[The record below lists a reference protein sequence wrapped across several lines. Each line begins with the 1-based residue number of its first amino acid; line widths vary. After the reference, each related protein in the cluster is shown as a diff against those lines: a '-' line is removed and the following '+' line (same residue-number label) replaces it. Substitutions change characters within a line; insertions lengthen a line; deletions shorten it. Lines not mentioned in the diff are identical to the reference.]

1 MRELSQQQKPSNL
14 SFLGWCLLLATLA
27 NICSAGTLV
36 YLAQRTFN
44 VRVTEGTVIAYV
56 RPNPTDREPIP
67 IKITDVDIRAPA
79 LEVRGKVSVDGE
91 VSMKPA
97 PSPYR
102 RQP

>member
-1 MRELSQQQKPSNL
+1 
-14 SFLGWCLLLATLA
+14 
-27 NICSAGTLV
+27 V

-67 IKITDVDIRAPA
+67 VKITDVDIRAPA

-91 VSMKPA
+91 VSMKPT